1 MIRRAYL
8 QEDLADPRNSS
19 LFLRLA
25 HSRDASILIRPP
37 LTRSEDFLVAAKISS
52 KEQLLAVA
60 GALVGKETVHSIWKN
75 AVEAFNISDQL
86 QLYWLDEGGYIIAT
100 NQINVS
106 PGSFIGSTIADSQ
119 VS

>member
-1 MIRRAYL
+1 M
-8 QEDLADPRNSS
+8 ADPRNSS

-37 LTRSEDFLVAAKISS
+37 LSRGEDYLVAAKISS
-52 KEQLLAVA
+52 KEQFLAVA
-60 GALVGKETVHSIWKN
+60 GALVGKDIVHSIWKN

-86 QLYWLDEGGYIIAT
+86 HLYWLDEGGYIVAT

-106 PGSFIGSTIADSQ
+106 PGTFIGSSNADPQ
-119 VS
+119 VSWQNL